1 VRPEE
6 VSLLEKNGLLRPRQL
21 DKERVK
27 SMIASAEVTA
37 KVAQAVPLT
46 DESATLI
53 FREVYESV
61 RQLGDAEWWLRG
73 FEPRTHDVSLDVL
86 KDMAVTNR
94 LRLNHLSRFKGI
106 RHDINYRGFRATV
119 EQAKEI
125 VEFWNTCGEELLA
138 QVKEK
143 VFQ

>member
-1 VRPEE
+1 
-6 VSLLEKNGLLRPRQL
+6 
-21 DKERVK
+21 
-27 SMIASAEVTA
+27 MIASAEVTA
-37 KVAQAVPLT
+37 KVAQSVPLT

-73 FEPRTHDVSLDVL
+73 FEPMTHDVSLDVL
-86 KDMAVTNR
+86 KDITVTNK
-94 LRLNHLSRFKGI
+94 LGLNHLSRFKGI

-125 VEFWNTCGEELLA
+125 VEFWNSCGKELLA
-138 QVKEK
+138 QVKER
-143 VFQ
+143 VLQ